1 MLILLNANNQNGC
14 MMGTQHML
22 DLPDVVFKK
31 TFKQVQLRIVEPKYP
46 NKRIQCTVYNRF
58 DFQYHSSDLP

>member
-1 MLILLNANNQNGC
+1 MCVCVCVAYLPLKNRSMLDFNMLILLKNANNQNGC

-31 TFKQVQLRIVEPKYP
+31 TFKQVQTQNSRA
-46 NKRIQCTVYNRF
+46 
-58 DFQYHSSDLP
+58 

>member
-1 MLILLNANNQNGC
+1 

-46 NKRIQCTVYNRF
+46 NKRIQCTIYN
-58 DFQYHSSDLP
+58 SSKVKILTYQN